1 VISDINGMHS
11 ELELILS
18 RILPLRKTG
27 GQKDT
32 LIFLGNYMGGT
43 RSHETLDLMLK
54 IQKDNPNQV
63 IYLCG
68 DNDLGL
74 LNSIEYFGPT
84 KAEEYKNWLS
94 SGGEESIIGY
104 LQRINSDNHNPY
116 LVQRQYLSR
125 FIPIE
130 HLDFIKS
137 LHAYHETE
145 EYIFVHGGCDP
156 NVPLSKHNHEV
167 LIKDRSVFNL
177 VNNDCKF
184 KCPWEKTIITGG
196 IGKLDGKPLISDKFI
211 TLDGS
216 YAERLYVLEL
226 NSREIFSARKG
237 KARLVK
243 ESIA

>member
-1 VISDINGMHS
+1 MHS

-32 LIFLGNYMGGT
+32 LIFLGNYMGST

-54 IQKDNPNQV
+54 VQNDNQGQV
-63 IYLCG
+63 ICLCG
-68 DNDLGL
+68 DNDLSL
-74 LNSIEYFGPT
+74 LNSIDYFGPS
-84 KAEEYKNWLS
+84 KPEEYKSWLS
-94 SGGEESIIGY
+94 SGGGDSLIGY
-104 LQRINSDNHNPY
+104 LQRIKSDNNNPY
-116 LVQRQYLSR
+116 LVQRQYLNR
-125 FIPIE
+125 FIPKE
-130 HLDFIKS
+130 HLDFISS
-137 LHAYHETE
+137 LLIFYETE
-145 EYIFVHGGCDP
+145 DYIFVHGGCDP
-156 NVPLSKHNHEV
+156 NISMNKHAREV
-167 LIKDRSVFNL
+167 LIRDRSVFNL
-177 VNNDCKF
+177 VNNSGSKF

-196 IGKLDGKPLISDKFI
+196 VGKLDGKPLVSDKFI

-243 ESIA
+243 ESIT